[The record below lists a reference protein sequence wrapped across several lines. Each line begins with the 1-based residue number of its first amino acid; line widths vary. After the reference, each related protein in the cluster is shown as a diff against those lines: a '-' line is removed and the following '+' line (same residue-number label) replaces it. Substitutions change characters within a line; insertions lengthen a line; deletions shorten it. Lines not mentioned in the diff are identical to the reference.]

1 MGKIRVAVPIA
12 KTCDEKAMCVPS
24 IDALDTHVSF
34 PLKVM
39 DFIDLAW
46 QITECLFD
54 FLDVPRHGS
63 IFECRWHHMAQN
75 FG

>member
-1 MGKIRVAVPIA
+1 MG
-12 KTCDEKAMCVPS
+12 VPS
-24 IDALDTHVSF
+24 IDATMLLVT
-34 PLKVM
+34 PLVKVI